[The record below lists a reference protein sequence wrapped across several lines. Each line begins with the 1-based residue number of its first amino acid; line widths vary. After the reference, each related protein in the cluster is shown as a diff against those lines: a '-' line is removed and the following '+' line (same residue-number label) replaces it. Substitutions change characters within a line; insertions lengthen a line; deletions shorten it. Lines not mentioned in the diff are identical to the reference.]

1 MRCTTLLTIQM
12 YGHLKS
18 SAVTSST
25 SSQVTNKDML
35 SQRSQPHQRH
45 PNQHNRHLKQQ
56 KKVETHFYWKPA
68 NPVVHP
74 LQSLV
79 TDLTVKQL
87 TAATEIKF
95 RVYNKEALIAT
106 AAAS

>member
-1 MRCTTLLTIQM
+1 
-12 YGHLKS
+12 
-18 SAVTSST
+18 
-25 SSQVTNKDML
+25 ML

-56 KKVETHFYWKPA
+56 KKVETLVYWKLA
-68 NPVVHP
+68 KPVVHL

-87 TAATEIKF
+87 IAATETKS
-95 RVYNKEALIAT
+95 REYNKEALIAT

>member
-1 MRCTTLLTIQM
+1 MDI
-12 YGHLKS
+12 YKS

-45 PNQHNRHLKQQ
+45 PNQHNRHLKHQ
-56 KKVETHFYWKPA
+56 KKVETLVYWKPA
-68 NPVVHP
+68 KPVVHP

-87 TAATEIKF
+87 TAATEIKS
-95 RVYNKEALIAT
+95 REYNNEAMIAT
-106 AAAS
+106 AAVS